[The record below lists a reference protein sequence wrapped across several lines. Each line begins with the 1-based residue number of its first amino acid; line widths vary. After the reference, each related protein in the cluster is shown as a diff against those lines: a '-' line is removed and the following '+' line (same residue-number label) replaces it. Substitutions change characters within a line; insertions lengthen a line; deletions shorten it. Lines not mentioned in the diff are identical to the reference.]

1 LPVFALPPAE
11 SLRILMGPDA
21 SHTQN
26 SIAAVSAE
34 AARQRCGNAT
44 VPACFPWTIG
54 ALFDRPKR
62 EEPSEFCRVFR
73 PMDGRR
79 WHIIA
84 GGCLLPGAEVSVD
97 VRYFRFLG
105 EGRVGCNTGKSEGFS
120 QS

>member
-11 SLRILMGPDA
+11 FLRILMGPDA

-44 VPACFPWTIG
+44 VPACFPWTIA

-62 EEPSEFCRVFR
+62 EEPSEFCRVFG
-73 PMDGRR
+73 PWTAGDGGVLLLREAERKHGVCLRLAEAMPDRR
-79 WHIIA
+79 DRTPSSMRCSRW
-84 GGCLLPGAEVSVD
+84 
-97 VRYFRFLG
+97 
-105 EGRVGCNTGKSEGFS
+105 
-120 QS
+120 